1 MKHEKNHIF
10 GPVPSRRLGL
20 SLGVD
25 VVPFKVCTL
34 DCVYCQ
40 VGHTTDKTLE
50 RREYVP
56 IDALLAE
63 LSDKLS
69 QGIEPD
75 YITLSGSGEPTLN
88 ARLGDLI
95 DGIHQLTPIPVALIT
110 NATLLYQPA
119 VRTDCC
125 KANLILPSLDAA
137 CNASLALINC
147 PHSDI
152 SADRIIAGLEALRQ
166 AFSGQIW
173 LEIFLIEGLNTSEE
187 NLDRIKH
194 AIAQIRPNKVQLNTA
209 VRPTAQIGIPR
220 MTADKMERI
229 AQHIGHDCEIIAS
242 FSHSPSTPMD
252 RGAQDVMTML
262 KRRPCSLADV
272 CASLGMDQKK
282 ALHELSSLLSQGQ
295 IQSED
300 RSGLLFYLANEGGY
314 QQQQ

>member
-56 IDALLAE
+56 IDTLLEE
-63 LSDKLS
+63 LRDKLS

-95 DGIHQLTPIPVALIT
+95 DGIRQLTPIPVALIT
-110 NATLLYQPA
+110 NATLLYQAA
-119 VRTDCC
+119 VRSDCC
-125 KANLILPSLDAA
+125 KADLILPSLDAA
-137 CNASLALINC
+137 WDASLALINC
-147 PHSDI
+147 PHPDI
-152 SADRIIAGLEALRQ
+152 CVHSIISGLEALRQ

-173 LEIFLIEGLNTSEE
+173 LEIFLIEGLNTSED
-187 NLDRIKH
+187 NLKKIGQ
-194 AIAQIRPNKVQLNTA
+194 AIERIRPDKVQLNTA

-229 AQHIGHDCEIIAS
+229 AQHIGHDCEVIAS
-242 FSHSPSTPMD
+242 FSHSPSAPMD
-252 RGAQDVMTML
+252 RGSQDVMTML
-262 KRRPCSLADV
+262 KRRPCSLTDV
-272 CASLGMDQKK
+272 CTSLGMDQKK

-300 RSGLLFYLANEGGY
+300 RSGVLFYLASEGG
-314 QQQQ
+314 QQHRQ